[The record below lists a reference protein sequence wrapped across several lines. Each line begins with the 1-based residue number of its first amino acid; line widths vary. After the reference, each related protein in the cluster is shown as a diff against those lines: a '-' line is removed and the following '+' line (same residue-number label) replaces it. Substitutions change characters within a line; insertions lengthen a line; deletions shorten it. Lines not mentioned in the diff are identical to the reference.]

1 MGSHQVPP
9 EKPAEQTEK
18 PQEVWDVELLH
29 VNISRRGK
37 GVNAEW
43 AIHPQI
49 KQDLGPEEWTEISQ
63 LMAKVTDIVGRRF
76 SQILTDVEPDP
87 PGNA

>member
-1 MGSHQVPP
+1 MASQLPP
-9 EKPAEQTEK
+9 EKPSQQPTQ
-18 PQEVWDVELLH
+18 PQEVWAVELLH
-29 VNISRRGK
+29 VNVSRKGK

-49 KQDLGPEEWTEISQ
+49 KQDLQPEEWKEISQ

-87 PGNA
+87 PGHA

>member
-1 MGSHQVPP
+1 MGNQVPP
-9 EKPAEQTEK
+9 AKKPSPQTA
-18 PQEVWDVELLH
+18 PAHEVWDVELLH
-29 VNISRRGK
+29 VNVSRKGK
-37 GVNAEW
+37 DVNAEW

-49 KQDLGPEEWTEISQ
+49 KQDLQPEEWKEINQ

-76 SQILTDVEPDP
+76 SQILTDIEPDS

>member
-1 MGSHQVPP
+1 MANQVPP
-9 EKPAEQTEK
+9 EKPSQQPIQ

-29 VNISRRGK
+29 VNVSRKGK

-49 KQDLGPEEWTEISQ
+49 KQDLQPEEWKEISQ

>member
-1 MGSHQVPP
+1 MASQVPP
-9 EKPAEQTEK
+9 EKPPPSQPAKSQ
-18 PQEVWDVELLH
+18 QIWDVELLH
-29 VNISRRGK
+29 VNISRKGK

-49 KQDLGPEEWTEISQ
+49 KRDLGPDEWNEVSQ

>member
-1 MGSHQVPP
+1 MANQVPP
-9 EKPAEQTEK
+9 EKSSPQSAQS
-18 PQEVWDVELLH
+18 QEVWDVELLH
-29 VNISRRGK
+29 VNVSRKGK

-49 KQDLGPEEWTEISQ
+49 KQDLQPEEWKEISQ
-63 LMAKVTDIVGRRF
+63 LMAQVTDIVGRRF

>member
-1 MGSHQVPP
+1 MASQVPP
-9 EKPAEQTEK
+9 EKPPSTQTEK
-18 PQEVWDVELLH
+18 LQEVWDVELLH
-29 VNISRRGK
+29 VNVSRKGK

-49 KQDLGPEEWTEISQ
+49 KRDLGPEEWKEVSQ

>member
-1 MGSHQVPP
+1 MASQVPP
-9 EKPAEQTEK
+9 EKPPAQATN
-18 PQEVWDVELLH
+18 PHEVFDVELLH
-29 VNISRRGK
+29 VNVTRKGK

-49 KQDLGPEEWTEISQ
+49 KQDLGAEEWKEISQ

-76 SQILTDVEPDP
+76 SQILADVEPDP

>member
-1 MGSHQVPP
+1 MANQVPP
-9 EKPAEQTEK
+9 GKSSPQTAQS
-18 PQEVWDVELLH
+18 QEVWDVELLH
-29 VNISRRGK
+29 VNVSRKGK

-49 KQDLGPEEWTEISQ
+49 KQDLQPEEWNEISQ

>member
-1 MGSHQVPP
+1 MASQVPP
-9 EKPAEQTEK
+9 EKSSPQTAQS
-18 PQEVWDVELLH
+18 QEVWDVELLH
-29 VNISRRGK
+29 VNVSRKDK

-49 KQDLGPEEWTEISQ
+49 KQDLQPEEWKEISQ
-63 LMAKVTDIVGRRF
+63 LMAQVTDIVGRRF

>member
-1 MGSHQVPP
+1 MASQMPP
-9 EKPAEQTEK
+9 EKPPAQATN
-18 PQEVWDVELLH
+18 PHEVFDVELLH
-29 VNISRRGK
+29 VNVTRKGK

-49 KQDLGPEEWTEISQ
+49 KQDLGPEEWKEISQ
-63 LMAKVTDIVGRRF
+63 LMAKVTNIVGRRF
-76 SQILTDVEPDP
+76 SQILADVEPDP

>member
-1 MGSHQVPP
+1 MATHVPP
-9 EKPAEQTEK
+9 EKPSQPAPQ

-29 VNISRRGK
+29 VNVSRKGK

-43 AIHPQI
+43 ALHPQI
-49 KQDLGPEEWTEISQ
+49 KQDLQPEEWNEISQ

>member
-1 MGSHQVPP
+1 MASQVPP
-9 EKPAEQTEK
+9 EKPSPQNDQTK
-18 PQEVWDVELLH
+18 EVWDVELLH
-29 VNISRRGK
+29 VNVSRKGK

-49 KQDLGPEEWTEISQ
+49 KQDLQPEEWKEISQ

>member
-1 MGSHQVPP
+1 MANQVPP
-9 EKPAEQTEK
+9 EKK
-18 PQEVWDVELLH
+18 PSSLAASAQEVWDVELLH
-29 VNISRRGK
+29 VNVSRKGK

-49 KQDLGPEEWTEISQ
+49 KQDLQPEEWNEISQ

>member
-1 MGSHQVPP
+1 MANQVPP
-9 EKPAEQTEK
+9 GKSSPQTTQS
-18 PQEVWDVELLH
+18 QEVWDVELLH
-29 VNISRRGK
+29 VNVSRKGK

-49 KQDLGPEEWTEISQ
+49 KQDLQPEEWNEISQ

-76 SQILTDVEPDP
+76 SQILTEVEPDP

>member
-1 MGSHQVPP
+1 MARHMPP
-9 EKPAEQTEK
+9 EKPAPQTTQ

-29 VNISRRGK
+29 VNVSRKGK

-49 KQDLGPEEWTEISQ
+49 KQDLQPEEWNEISQ